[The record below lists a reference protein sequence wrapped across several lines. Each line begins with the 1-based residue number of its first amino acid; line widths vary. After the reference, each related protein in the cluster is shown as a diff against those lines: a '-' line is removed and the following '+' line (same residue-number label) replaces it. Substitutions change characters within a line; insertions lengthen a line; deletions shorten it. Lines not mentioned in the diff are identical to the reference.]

1 MPKMAEP
8 RKAFKDLGK
17 LGKRLKGKKAALEDF
32 IPVFHALIDDIE
44 ARGTFPLRQIIM
56 NSSPKASKALTLDS
70 LCFTATRPGC

>member
-1 MPKMAEP
+1 MPRMAEP

-17 LGKRLKGKKAALEDF
+17 LGKRLKGKKAVLEDF

-44 ARGTFPLRQIIM
+44 ARGTSIELYILVTCSY
-56 NSSPKASKALTLDS
+56 NALKALTLES